1 MENAIKALYMGVGM
15 LIAVMVLGV
24 LVYMF
29 RNGARLGASYEG
41 SVNTAQVRSFNSQFD
56 IYAKITNQATDAAD
70 GYAFIEKGNTVSDI
84 ITCANLA
91 MSINEKNDYDEKNN
105 VQVIVVIDAHTKYSI
120 YPIENQPKNRFIK
133 TMSLSTAKTV
143 SNFTDSNSLD
153 FYDFLKK
160 YGKVQIVD
168 INTGDINH
176 YNSSSE
182 TIYEYYFDVDKDE
195 NGVSNQALSYF
206 ETTGKINKIVFT
218 LNPTEHFDLTSNPYW
233 TEAR

>member
-1 MENAIKALYMGVGM
+1 MENAIKAFYMGVGM

-29 RNGARLGASYEG
+29 RNGARLGASYES
-41 SVNTAQVRSFNSQFD
+41 SVNTAQVRSFKSQFD
-56 IYAKITNQATDAAD
+56 IYAKITNQTTDAAD

-91 MSINEKNDYDEKNN
+91 MSINEKNDFDEKNH

-120 YPIENQPKNRFIK
+120 YPIENQPKNKFIK
-133 TMSLSTAKTV
+133 NMSLSTAKAVT
-143 SNFTDSNSLD
+143 NFTEANSFD

-168 INTGDINH
+168 INSTNH
-176 YNSSSE
+176 NTQAE

-195 NGVSNQALSYF
+195 NGVPNQALSYF